1 MTHLEIG
8 VVGNPNCGKTTLFN
22 VLTGTKQR
30 VGNWPGVTVDRKEG
44 FYKHEG
50 RDIELVD
57 LPGIYSL
64 DVISETTSLDERI
77 AQDYI
82 LSGEANLIVNIVDAS
97 NLERNLYLTTQ
108 LLEMEVPLVVALNM
122 MDIAK
127 KRNVQIDISALSQH
141 LGVPVIPISAAR
153 HEGIE
158 ELKQAMDEAAESKKI
173 PKPQVEYSPV
183 IEEAISQLLP
193 MVVEHLPDHIKSHAH
208 WVALKLLENDSL
220 PTQWIGNDKISHSVT
235 QQKTQ
240 KIEEELDEEVDILI
254 ADSRYAFIATVIEE
268 TVKKTGKISRTLSDK
283 IDQVVLNRVLGIP
296 IFLGVIYL
304 MFMFTINIGGAFI
317 DFFDMFFGT
326 LFVDGFGE
334 LLSAIGLPV
343 ALVTLLADGMGGG
356 IQVVATFIPIIGFL
370 YLFLSFLEDSG
381 YMARAAFV
389 MDRFMRFIGL
399 PGKSFVPMI
408 VGFGCNVPAIMA
420 TRTLENQRDRYLTIL
435 MNPFMSCGARLPVY
449 ALFAAAFFPVGGQNL
464 VFGLYL
470 FGIAI
475 AIMTGLIM
483 KQTLLKGEASPF
495 IMELPPYHLPTLQ
508 SVLLRTWDRL
518 NSFIFRA
525 GKVIVP
531 MVVVL
536 TFLNS
541 WGTDGSFGHENSEQS
556 VLSEIGRTLTPAFE
570 PMGIHEDNWPATV
583 GIFTGVMAKEA
594 VVGTLDALYT
604 QLAVQDAGIES
615 EEEAFNLWAGIT
627 AAFATI
633 PANLAEV
640 GDSVLDPL
648 GINIGDVSTTAT
660 AAEEQEVDMGT
671 FGAMALRFDGQ
682 IGAFAY
688 LLFILLYFPCAAAT
702 AAIYRETNMRWTIFV
717 GTWTTGL
724 AYLFA
729 TVFYQLGTFA
739 QHPATSMAW
748 TGSLFLLFGFTILG
762 LYFYGQ
768 QVEEKTAR

>member
-1 MTHLEIG
+1 MKQLVIG

-22 VLTGTKQR
+22 VLTGTRQR

-64 DVISETTSLDERI
+64 DVAPGTTSLDEQI
-77 AQDYI
+77 SQDYI
-82 LSGEANLIVNIVDAS
+82 LSGEADLIVNIVDAS

-122 MDIAK
+122 MDIAEQ
-127 KRNVQIDISALSQH
+127 RNIKIDVSALSQQ
-141 LGVPVIPISAAR
+141 LGVVVVPISAAK
-153 HEGIE
+153 HKGIE
-158 ELKQAMDEAAESKKI
+158 DLKWAMDKAADDKKN
-173 PKPQVEYSPV
+173 PTLRVEYPPT
-183 IEEAISQLLP
+183 IEQALTELLP
-193 MVVEHLPDHIKSHAH
+193 TVTERLPDNIKSHAH

-220 PTQWIGNDKISHSVT
+220 PIQWVGNDVNETVAHLV
-235 QQKTQ
+235 QQ
-240 KIEEELDEEVDILI
+240 IEEDLDEDVDILV
-254 ADSRYAFIATVIEE
+254 ADSRYAFIATIIEE
-268 TVKKTGKISRTLSDK
+268 TVKKTGQVTRTVSDK
-283 IDQVVLNRVLGIP
+283 IDKIVLNRALGIP
-296 IFLGVIYL
+296 IFLAVMYL

-317 DFFDMFFGT
+317 DFFDILFGT
-326 LFVDGFGE
+326 FFVEGFGV
-334 LLSAIGLPV
+334 LLSAIGLPE
-343 ALVTLLADGMGGG
+343 ALVTLIAGGLGGG
-356 IQVVATFIPIIGFL
+356 IQIVATFIPIIGFL

-420 TRTLENQRDRYLTIL
+420 TRTLENQRDRFLTIL

-449 ALFAAAFFPVGGQNL
+449 ALFAAAFFQVGGQNV

-470 FGIAI
+470 IGIAVAVI
-475 AIMTGLIM
+475 TGLIM
-483 KQTLLKGEASPF
+483 KNTLLHGEASPF
-495 IMELPPYHLPTLQ
+495 IMELPPYHMPTVQ
-508 SVLLRTWDRL
+508 GILLRTWDRL
-518 NSFIFRA
+518 NSFMFRA

-536 TFLNS
+536 TFLNA
-541 WGTDGSFGHENSEQS
+541 WGTDGSFGNENSDKS

-594 VVGTLDALYT
+594 VVGTLDAIYT
-604 QLAVQDAGIES
+604 QLAEAEAGAKN
-615 EEEAFNLWAGIT
+615 EEEAFSLWGGIT
-627 AAFATI
+627 EAFATI

-640 GDSVLDPL
+640 SDNLLDPL
-648 GINIGDVSTTAT
+648 GLNIGDVSDTTA
-660 AAEEQEVDMGT
+660 AASEQGVSAGT
-671 FGAMALRFDGQ
+671 FGAMVARFDGK

-717 GTWTTGL
+717 ASWTTGL
-724 AYLFA
+724 AYMFA
-729 TVFYQLGTFA
+729 TVFYQLATFA
-739 QHPATSMAW
+739 QHPVTSAAW
-748 TGSLFLLFGFTILG
+748 TVGLLFMFALTVLA
-762 LYFYGQ
+762 FYIYGGS
-768 QVEEKTAR
+768 K